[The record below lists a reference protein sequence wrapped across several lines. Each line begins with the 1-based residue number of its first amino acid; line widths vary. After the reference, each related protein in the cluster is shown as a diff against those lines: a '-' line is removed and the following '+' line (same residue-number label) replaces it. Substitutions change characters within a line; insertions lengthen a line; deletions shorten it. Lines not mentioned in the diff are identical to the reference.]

1 LKSTALGTG
10 NFLCQA
16 RRVAPIK
23 FGTDGWRAVIAG
35 DFTFANVA
43 RVAQAAADF
52 WNAEI
57 LNPKSEIFGREPK
70 IVVGYDRRFFSDKF
84 AQTTAE
90 VFAGNGFQVVL
101 TPEPTPTPSVSF
113 AVKHLRAVGGVVIT
127 ASHNPPGFNGF
138 KLKSFYGGSS
148 DSETCKAVE
157 GFLDKNPVCRA
168 PHPVPLPVGRGEGG
182 HRPGEGKI
190 TVHDVRPAHYTAL
203 KKLVDFKLIA
213 KSKLRFAHDA
223 LFGVGAGCFEQLLA
237 GTTCKVTTLNGAHD
251 VMFGGI
257 NPEPIVQNYARS
269 QKFLRAHPHD
279 ICLVTDG
286 DADRVGGM
294 DGRGNY
300 LTTHKIICL
309 LLHHLVVNRKL
320 TGRVVKALTTT
331 SMVDKMCAFYGLP
344 LVETGVGFKYICAEM
359 LKGGVLLGAEESGG
373 IGFAGHIPERDGIA
387 AGLML
392 LELLATERVS
402 VNKML
407 AGMEKQFGPHRYGRI
422 DTHYPLEKRA
432 SLMEFLK
439 NHPPEKLLR
448 SPLAD
453 MKTFDGVKFIA
464 ADSSWLMLRG
474 SGTEPV
480 LRIYA
485 EAKSDAGVQKLLKLG
500 VGLTRR

>member
-1 LKSTALGTG
+1 MT
-10 NFLCQA
+10 Q
-16 RRVAPIK
+16 IK
-23 FGTDGWRAVIAG
+23 FGTDGWRAVIAK

-43 RVAQAAADF
+43 RVAQATVDY
-52 WNAEI
+52 WKSEVGNR
-57 LNPKSEIFGREPK
+57 KSEIFGRELK
-70 IVVGYDRRFFSDKF
+70 VIVGYDRRFLSDKF

-90 VFAGNGFQVVL
+90 VFAGNDFQVVL

-113 AVKHLRAVGGVVIT
+113 AVKNLGAVGGVMIT
-127 ASHNPPGFNGF
+127 ASHNPPSFNGF

-148 DSETCKAVE
+148 DSETCQAVE
-157 GFLDKNPVCRA
+157 SFLDKNP
-168 PHPVPLPVGRGEGG
+168 PQFKTQNSKL
-182 HRPGEGKI
+182 KI
-190 TVHDVRPAHYTAL
+190 SIRDVRLAHYAAL

-251 VMFGGI
+251 VLFGGI
-257 NPEPIVQNYARS
+257 NPEPIEKNYARS

-294 DGRGNY
+294 DGRGKY
-300 LTTHKIICL
+300 LSTHQIICL
-309 LLHHLVVNRKL
+309 LLHHFIVNRKGR
-320 TGRVVKALTTT
+320 GRVVKALTTT
-331 SMVDKMCAFYGLP
+331 SMVDKMCAFYNLP

-373 IGFAGHIPERDGIA
+373 IGFPNHIPERDGIA

-392 LELLATERVS
+392 LELLATEKIS

-407 AGMEKQFGPHRYGRI
+407 AKLEKQFGPHHYGRI
-422 DTHYPLEKRA
+422 DTHFPLEKRA
-432 SLMEFLK
+432 ALMEFLAK
-439 NHPPEKLLR
+439 NPPGKLLR
-448 SPLAD
+448 SPLAG
-453 MKTFDGVKFIA
+453 MKTFDGVKFFA
-464 ADSSWLMLRG
+464 EDSSWLMLRG
-474 SGTEPV
+474 SGTEPI

-485 EAKSDAGVQKLLKLG
+485 EAKSEADVQKLLKLG
-500 VGLTRR
+500 VSLTKRV

>member
-1 LKSTALGTG
+1 MS
-10 NFLCQA
+10 Q
-16 RRVAPIK
+16 IK
-23 FGTDGWRAVIAG
+23 FGTDGWRAVIAE

-43 RVAQAAADF
+43 RVAQATADF
-52 WNAEI
+52 WQSEI
-57 LNPKSEIFGREPK
+57 RNPKSEIFGREPK
-70 IVVGYDRRFFSDKF
+70 VIVGYDRRFFSDRF

-101 TPEPTPTPSVSF
+101 TSEPTPTPSVSF
-113 AVKHLRAVGGVVIT
+113 AVKNLNAVGGVMIT

-138 KLKSFYGGSS
+138 KLKSHYGGSS

-157 GFLDKNPVCRA
+157 NFLDRNPVK
-168 PHPVPLPVGRGEGG
+168 PKPLADAIKDGQI
-182 HRPGEGKI
+182 KI
-190 TVHDVRPAHYTAL
+190 SDVRPAHYAAL

-223 LFGVGAGCFEQLLA
+223 LFGVGAGCFETILA

-257 NPEPIVQNYARS
+257 NPEPIEKNYAKS
-269 QKFLRAHPHD
+269 QAYLKKHPHD

-294 DGRGNY
+294 DGHGKY
-300 LTTHKIICL
+300 LSTHQIICL
-309 LLHHLVVNRKL
+309 LLHHLIVNRKGR
-320 TGRVVKALTTT
+320 GRVVKALTTT
-331 SMVDKMCAFYGLP
+331 SMVDKMCAAYGLE

-373 IGFAGHIPERDGIA
+373 IGFPGHIPERDGIA

-392 LELLATERVS
+392 LELLAAEKIS

-407 AGMEKQFGPHRYGRI
+407 AKLEKQFGPHRYGRI
-422 DTHYPLEKRA
+422 DTHFPLEKRA
-432 SLMEFLK
+432 ALMEFMQK
-439 NHPPEKLLR
+439 NPPAKLLR
-448 SPLAD
+448 SPLAG
-453 MKTFDGVKFIA
+453 MKTFDGVKYVA

-474 SGTEPV
+474 SGTEPI

-485 EAKSDAGVQKLLKLG
+485 EASSAAGAQRLLKLG
-500 VGLTRR
+500 VKLTRTQIFR